1 MSLVTCVGHVE
12 WYFKLT
18 PTFSYPPHVQDVLV
32 SHLYPQMY
40 RPHQHCTDLLTP
52 GAPSVCPQ
60 ALTYLVLISEVDETE
75 IFKIC
80 LEYWN
85 VLAGDLYRE
94 NPFTSPTNPFPFLAR
109 VSSQPQG
116 RRALYSGVLTKV
128 RQLGGGE
135 GDSGGVR
142 G

>member
-1 MSLVTCVGHVE
+1 MSCPPPPAFSRIPCAHVSHASRAHASCRVPSGAD
-12 WYFKLT
+12 LT
-18 PTFSYPPHVQDVLV
+18 P
-32 SHLYPQMY
+32 
-40 RPHQHCTDLLTP
+40 
-52 GAPSVCPQ
+52 ACPQ

-94 NPFTSPTNPFPFLAR
+94 NPFTSPTNPFPFMAR

-128 RQLGGGE
+128 GGRGRGE
-135 GDSGGVR
+135 VL
-142 G
+142 